1 MNCVKRGELMDDVI
15 RAVCR
20 AFGRQNVENIRDM
33 AVKKSL
39 ADLEAGQKYVKQ
51 LVEDRQHG
59 RGTPG
64 VPVAE
69 EGREVVSD

>member
-1 MNCVKRGELMDDVI
+1 MDDEI

-51 LVEDRQHG
+51 LVENRK
-59 RGTPG
+59 
-64 VPVAE
+64 E
-69 EGREVVSD
+69 E

>member
-1 MNCVKRGELMDDVI
+1 MNCVKRGELMDDEI

-51 LVEDRQHG
+51 LVENCKVD
-59 RGTPG
+59 
-64 VPVAE
+64 
-69 EGREVVSD
+69 